1 MNIKNS
7 QWIFKTILMPPQ
19 TLHWLTISNPS
30 SENPQDH
37 HCGSEVRT
45 LDFQLKVHRI
55 IVATILP

>member
-1 MNIKNS
+1 LGFQNDPDATTNPA
-7 QWIFKTILMPPQ
+7 LADR
-19 TLHWLTISNPS
+19 ISNPS